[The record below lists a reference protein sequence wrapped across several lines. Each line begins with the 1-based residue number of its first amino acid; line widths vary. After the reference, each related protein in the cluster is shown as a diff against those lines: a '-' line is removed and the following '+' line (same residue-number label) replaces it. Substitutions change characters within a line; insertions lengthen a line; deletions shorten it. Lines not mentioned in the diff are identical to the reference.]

1 MSGFMAKQTA
11 NSDFSKAKTRATISK
26 LMSML
31 NPAQQEMLSLREVRE
46 TLRPR
51 GEAYRGL
58 QVVDISRIV
67 GSEGRYADFT
77 RQFLPRHEHLRHRW
91 TRVDEARL
99 TDINL
104 PPIRLYEIGGVYFVR
119 DGNHRVSVARAQ
131 GGEKIDAEVISLASE
146 IRLEPSLTRDGLR
159 QAVIAY
165 EKKQFDRT
173 TRFDKVFPEYE
184 LEFTATGRYDEVLD
198 HIYVHKYYMNQ
209 SSESELPFE
218 QAMRSWYD
226 HVFQPVI
233 LEIRRQKILS
243 RFPGRTEADLY
254 VWLVKHWGE
263 LKEKYGDAFSI
274 GDAASDLS
282 TRFGRSVLQQL
293 RDYYR
298 EWTARRAEQ
307 RRIAGGQMPDADSSA
322 TDTGDAPDPH
332 SSSGA

>member
-1 MSGFMAKQTA
+1 MSDFMAKQTA
-11 NSDFSKAKTRATISK
+11 NSDFSKAKSRATISK
-26 LMSML
+26 LMSLL
-31 NPAQQEMLSLREVRE
+31 NPSQQEMLSLREVRE

-51 GEAYRGL
+51 GESYRGL

-91 TRVDEARL
+91 TRVDQARL
-99 TDINL
+99 ADVNL

-146 IRLEPSLTRDGLR
+146 IRLEPNLTRDGLR

-165 EKKQFDRT
+165 EKQQFDRT
-173 TRFDKVFPEYE
+173 TRFDKVFPDHE
-184 LEFTATGRYDEVLD
+184 LEFTAIGRYDEVLD

-218 QAMRSWYD
+218 PAMRSWYD
-226 HVFQPVI
+226 HVFLPVI
-233 LEIRRQKILS
+233 MEIRRRKILS

-263 LKEKYGDAFSI
+263 LKEKYGNAFSI
-274 GDAASDLS
+274 GDAANDLS
-282 TRFGRSVLQQL
+282 TRFGRSVWQQL
-293 RDYYR
+293 RDYYQGWA
-298 EWTARRAEQ
+298 ERRAQ
-307 RRIAGGQMPDADSSA
+307 KRRIARGQMPESGDDPGPDDSADA
-322 TDTGDAPDPH
+322 
-332 SSSGA
+332 